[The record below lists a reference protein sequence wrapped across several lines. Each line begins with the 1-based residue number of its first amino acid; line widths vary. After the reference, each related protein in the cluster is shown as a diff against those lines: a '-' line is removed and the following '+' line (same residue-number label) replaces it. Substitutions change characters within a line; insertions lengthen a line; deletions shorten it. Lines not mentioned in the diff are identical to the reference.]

1 MPYEKDFCQSC
12 NRLRVSSLGNLHL
25 CLFGE
30 NGIPLRDLLSD
41 DNQNEALKARI
52 QSGLQFKRETHF
64 YIWATVASPRIY
76 PLLAVNEFLIFQEKI
91 CPN

>member
-30 NGIPLRDLLSD
+30 NGIPLRDLLGD
-41 DNQNEALKARI
+41 ENQNEALKARI
-52 QSGLQFKRETHF
+52 QSGLMSKRETHF
-64 YIWATVASPRIY
+64 LHQGDSGIT
-76 PLLAVNEFLIFQEKI
+76 
-91 CPN
+91 PNLSVIGG